1 MALNLPPEPN
11 HNADNGMRILVT
23 GGTGVIGESVVR
35 ALHARGHSVRVLS
48 RHAGRGEKWW
58 PEGVEGWAGD
68 VANEASLRG
77 SAEGCDVVLH
87 IAGIVDEQPP
97 ERTFQRVNIDGTRYV
112 VLEAER
118 AGARKLIYVSSLG
131 AERGQSPYHKSKYVA
146 EDVVRGFT
154 RDWVI
159 VRPGAVY
166 GPGDET
172 LSVLLRMVRSLPVV
186 PTIGDGN
193 QQFEPIWHEDLAKA
207 FVVAAE
213 RDDVRC
219 QVLDVVGPERT
230 SQNDLMA
237 RMRKL
242 TGRAAPQLPL
252 PEVLASWGLRALD
265 AIGVDAPVAP
275 AQFDMLVEG
284 NVIPPGRANA
294 LTSVFG
300 IAPTRLD
307 DGLRRLVD
315 EQPEQL
321 PSEGVG
327 ALRRKRFWVDIRGGR
342 FTPDELFSYVKSH
355 FAELIPPLV
364 GMKSE
369 PQTSV
374 RVEEGETL
382 TFDLPLR
389 GHIQVRVAEAA
400 DRRITFLTLS
410 GHPIA
415 GAVRFTVEAV
425 NDGVRFEVQVY
436 DRAANVFDQLAM
448 RTVGQWLQTETWR
461 GLASNVAR
469 AAGGTSGKVQSVEDE
484 LDAHEADVVNEWAST
499 LSAQLTAARPT
510 P

>member
-1 MALNLPPEPN
+1 
-11 HNADNGMRILVT
+11 MRILVT

-35 ALHARGHSVRVLS
+35 GLHARGHGVRVLS

-58 PEGVEGWAGD
+58 PEGIEGWAGD
-68 VANEASLRG
+68 VANEPSLRG
-77 SAEGCDVVLH
+77 SAEGCEVVLH

-118 AGARKLIYVSSLG
+118 AGARKMIYVSSLG

-146 EDVVRGFT
+146 EDVVRAFS

-159 VRPGAVY
+159 LRPGAVY
-166 GPGDET
+166 GPGDES
-172 LSVLLRMVRSLPVV
+172 LSVLLRMVRTLPIV

-207 FVVAAE
+207 LVAAAE

-219 QVLDVVGPERT
+219 QVLDIVGPERT
-230 SQNDLMA
+230 SQNDLVA
-237 RMRKL
+237 RLRKL
-242 TGRAAPQLPL
+242 TGRSAPQLPL
-252 PEVLASWGLRALD
+252 PEMFASWGLRALD
-265 AIGVDAPVAP
+265 ALGVNAPFASS
-275 AQFDMLVEG
+275 QLDMLAEG

-315 EQPEQL
+315 EQPAQL

-327 ALRRKRFWVDIRGGR
+327 VLIRKRYWVDTRGSR
-342 FTPDELFSYVKSH
+342 FTADELFTYVKAH
-355 FAELIPPLV
+355 LAELMPPLV
-364 GMKSE
+364 GLQAE
-369 PQTSV
+369 PHAPA

-382 TFDLPLR
+382 TFDIPLR

-410 GHPIA
+410 GHPVA
-415 GAVRFTVEAV
+415 GAVRFQFEPVDDAI
-425 NDGVRFEVQVY
+425 RFEIQVY
-436 DRAANVFDQLAM
+436 DRAANVIDQLAL
-448 RTVGQWLQTETWR
+448 RAVGQWLQRETWI
-461 GLASNVAR
+461 GFAENVAR
-469 AAGGTSGKVQSVEDE
+469 ASGGTSGKVQSIEDE
-484 LDAHEADVVNEWAST
+484 LDAHEAEVVNEWAST
-499 LSAQLTAARPT
+499 LNAQLSAARPT